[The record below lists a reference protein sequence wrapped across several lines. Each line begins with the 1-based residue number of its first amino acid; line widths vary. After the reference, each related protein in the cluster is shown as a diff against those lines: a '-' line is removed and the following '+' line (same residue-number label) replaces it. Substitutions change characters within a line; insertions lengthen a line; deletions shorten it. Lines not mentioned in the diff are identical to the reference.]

1 MISQKMMVIGF
12 AVIGIIIGTMQT
24 GQAEEKEV
32 VAKIG
37 ARVITKAEF
46 EQLLNKRGQGFS
58 KDKQMEIGL
67 LNNMAQTMALGDAA
81 RKKGIDKRKEI
92 ETILELT
99 IDGLLANEL
108 IKEEV
113 IDKVTLTEEEAK
125 KYYENH
131 PDQFKIPEKARF
143 RHIMIKVEKTAT
155 DESRRKARERAEE
168 VLIKVKSG
176 EDFAKLAMEYS
187 DDPASKAKGGDLG
200 FFEKG
205 RMFKVFDEA
214 AFKLNP
220 GEFSGIVETAYGF
233 HIIKMEEK
241 KKEEIE
247 PFETIKDK
255 VMTKAKEEIK
265 NEKIKV
271 YLTQVMK
278 EVDVKIFPEVL
289 EKKE

>member
-1 MISQKMMVIGF
+1 
-12 AVIGIIIGTMQT
+12 
-24 GQAEEKEV
+24 
-32 VAKIG
+32 
-37 ARVITKAEF
+37 
-46 EQLLNKRGQGFS
+46 
-58 KDKQMEIGL
+58 
-67 LNNMAQTMALGDAA
+67 
-81 RKKGIDKRKEI
+81 
-92 ETILELT
+92 
-99 IDGLLANEL
+99 
-108 IKEEV
+108 
-113 IDKVTLTEEEAK
+113 
-125 KYYENH
+125 
-131 PDQFKIPEKARF
+131 
-143 RHIMIKVEKTAT
+143 
-155 DESRRKARERAEE
+155 
-168 VLIKVKSG
+168 
-176 EDFAKLAMEYS
+176 
-187 DDPASKAKGGDLG
+187 
-200 FFEKG
+200 
-205 RMFKVFDEA
+205 MFKVFDEA